1 MATIDPK
8 TKDVILTDLERLQL
22 LGAYLED
29 PTTLV
34 DSDTEETIG
43 QVPDFETA
51 LAVAKNHRIQAL
63 WKAHVHYAE
72 IQIRHQ
78 GSYDATYL
86 PRRPVRI
93 IDADGT
99 IQQIHPRTFRFL
111 RDMGVVLCEGIIL
124 GVLRK

>member
-43 QVPDFETA
+43 QVPDVETA
-51 LAVAKNHRIQAL
+51 LAVAKNHRIQAR